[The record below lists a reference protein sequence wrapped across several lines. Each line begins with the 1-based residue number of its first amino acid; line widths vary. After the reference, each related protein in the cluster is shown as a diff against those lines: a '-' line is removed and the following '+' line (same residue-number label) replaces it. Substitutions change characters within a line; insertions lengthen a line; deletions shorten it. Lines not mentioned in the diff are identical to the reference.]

1 MSTRVQIESD
11 PLICARALL
20 HRTIIKRLSM
30 QGSEGLCIRIARRRL
45 DALYGREVDG
55 IPSNVSFD
63 YASFAWKTITIV
75 DTHIYPERAKHT
87 QTDANGRK

>member
-1 MSTRVQIESD
+1 
-11 PLICARALL
+11 
-20 HRTIIKRLSM
+20 
-30 QGSEGLCIRIARRRL
+30 
-45 DALYGREVDG
+45 
-55 IPSNVSFD
+55 VSFD